1 MRIKSIQV
9 LLIILALSI
18 GKVAKAQ
25 KMDYELRSETT
36 IFLKSISNDMT
47 MDLGVLID
55 GNRVGEVKVGA
66 TLTVNRE
73 CKKFVKVESSKG
85 TEELWRSGNTAAK
98 WREMQKN
105 ETSQPEPKP
114 AVEDKE
120 VPKPQ
125 EINVAK
131 PEPVGIWTKKVDK
144 NDVLYA
150 FKGELEK
157 DKFYSVSYLDSL
169 KAEIR
174 KHIGVL
180 EYVSDKEHKDRYVH
194 EQRLN
199 GFVVDKENQIG
210 RAEERIEYFI
220 EEFINSTYRDCEII
234 DKKEC
239 IDEMSIILKEKIKE
253 RKETVEVLRDAIS
266 DDIVA
271 SVVNKLLS
279 GESIVVNV
287 LVITIIVLVIVFLVV
302 KLSKKKRGKKV
313 DSNVYEKTTDG
324 KADIIVRRK
333 TTSILKKQSL
343 EDVNNND
350 AYYQINCN
358 EFCNDSAVRRIYIK
372 NTCIKDIYNMYAE
385 DLRNPENP
393 KEDGCMVLGRWVH
406 DNDNDEYYVSLE
418 DVVKPGD
425 DAVFKE
431 YELNFG
437 GKIKLKVA
445 ERLRKLRRETNL
457 QYDMTCWVHS
467 HPGLGVFFSN
477 ADSGVQMQLKHPTH
491 PNFLVAI
498 VVDILTPNQEMGIF
512 TFKHDQTINSKADLT
527 KMYSLEE
534 LYKWAIESDRNSFK
548 ADDYFNLLQSSQSHY
563 ENLYGIELSNSAII
577 DMSQMET
584 ELQPGSILWAHGYVS
599 VNNGM
604 NVYIINSISKSR
616 QIQDNEL
623 QGCMVVGTHCSI
635 PTIRKVIANNLD
647 DMNFVL
653 FYSISDGII
662 TSIPII
668 NNQISVDEKYYGEEK
683 LDNLKIWTR
692 RKR

>member
-1 MRIKSIQV
+1 
-9 LLIILALSI
+9 
-18 GKVAKAQ
+18 
-25 KMDYELRSETT
+25 
-36 IFLKSISNDMT
+36 
-47 MDLGVLID
+47 
-55 GNRVGEVKVGA
+55 
-66 TLTVNRE
+66 
-73 CKKFVKVESSKG
+73 
-85 TEELWRSGNTAAK
+85 
-98 WREMQKN
+98 
-105 ETSQPEPKP
+105 
-114 AVEDKE
+114 
-120 VPKPQ
+120 
-125 EINVAK
+125 
-131 PEPVGIWTKKVDK
+131 
-144 NDVLYA
+144 
-150 FKGELEK
+150 
-157 DKFYSVSYLDSL
+157 
-169 KAEIR
+169 
-174 KHIGVL
+174 
-180 EYVSDKEHKDRYVH
+180 
-194 EQRLN
+194 
-199 GFVVDKENQIG
+199 
-210 RAEERIEYFI
+210 
-220 EEFINSTYRDCEII
+220 
-234 DKKEC
+234 
-239 IDEMSIILKEKIKE
+239 
-253 RKETVEVLRDAIS
+253 
-266 DDIVA
+266 
-271 SVVNKLLS
+271 
-279 GESIVVNV
+279 
-287 LVITIIVLVIVFLVV
+287 
-302 KLSKKKRGKKV
+302 
-313 DSNVYEKTTDG
+313 
-324 KADIIVRRK
+324 
-333 TTSILKKQSL
+333 
-343 EDVNNND
+343 
-350 AYYQINCN
+350 
-358 EFCNDSAVRRIYIK
+358 
-372 NTCIKDIYNMYAE
+372 MYAE